1 MSTCNPDI
9 FEGASRLCRALA
21 SITAV
26 SPNDILSPSPCLIDL
41 GWPTWRLIGSSCP
54 LAMEIC
60 IPVRIESCLP
70 DSKNES
76 HRSCSQKASWLDD
89 DNHPYSSQPQ
99 RTVHLVSMRRSNGL
113 TPRRHRRDPTLPS
126 QGRENAQ
133 GFVADLPGDVLSRP
147 GIDPQEG

>member
-1 MSTCNPDI
+1 VNTCNPDI

-26 SPNDILSPSPCLIDL
+26 SPNDILSPSPHLIDL
-41 GWPTWRLIGSSCP
+41 RWPTWRLIDSSCL

-60 IPVRIESCLP
+60 TPVRIESCLP
-70 DSKNES
+70 DFKNES
-76 HRSCSQKASWLDD
+76 HHSRSQKASWLGG

-99 RTVHLVSMRRSNGL
+99 RTVHLVSMRRSDGL
-113 TPRRHRRDPTLPS
+113 TPRRRRRDPALSS

-133 GFVADLPGDVLSRP
+133 GFVANLPSDVLSRP